1 MMARVWTKAQKD
13 AISARD
19 GTLLVSAAAG
29 SGKTAVLVQ
38 RVIERLIDPD
48 HPCDADRLLVVT
60 FTNAAA
66 AEMRQRIA
74 EAIDRMLE
82 EDPGNTRLQRQQI
95 LLPQAHISTIHSF
108 CSELVREH
116 FYQLGISP
124 DFRISD
130 SNEMDLLR
138 EEAMQQVMEDLYEQG
153 EEDFRR
159 LSDCFSNGRDDRR
172 LFRLVNTLYDFVRSH
187 PFPERWL
194 EEKAAMY
201 HPEGDAAHT
210 LWGQTVLEYADSAI
224 LYAITLTQNALD
236 LMEQDPKLDAAYRPA
251 FSSDLAGLLSL
262 QEAAQAKQWDTLSQR
277 IRQFSFEKLKAV
289 RGYKDDPLKGKISGN
304 RDTVKKTLEKLS
316 ALFFAS
322 DEQCLE
328 DIRRMAPIIERLLSA
343 VKRFGDVLDA
353 CKAAR
358 RIADFGDLEHWALRL
373 LVRPT
378 QAGFVCTEVAQ
389 ELSLQFDEVMVDE
402 YQDTNEAQD
411 MIFRAVSQQENNL
424 FMVGDVKQSI
434 YRFRQAMPEIFLRR
448 KEAYPAYDDEKKEY
462 PAKVILDKNFRS
474 RSGVTGAVNFVFR
487 QLMSRQMGEMAYSQE
502 EELVPGADYPPR
514 DIPDVSLHILD
525 LSCEEEQDMD
535 VAEAGYIAGII
546 SQMIENKFPVTEN
559 GRQRPVTY
567 RDFCI
572 LIRNANNH
580 AGVYAKELQLHG
592 IPAWSDAAGAF
603 FGTPEISVLLSFL
616 RVIDNP
622 VQDIPLLSILMSPIF
637 GWSPDRLTEIRLG
650 RQDGPLY
657 FAVKQEAERGDES
670 CKNFLRQMEE
680 YRRLAA
686 ALPADRLIHHL
697 YEQTGFLAMVQAMPE
712 GELRLANL
720 RLMMEYART
729 YEQSGYKGLSGFIR
743 FIDRL
748 EQQQSDLAPASI
760 LSESAN
766 VVRIMSIHRSKGLEF
781 PVCIL
786 ANCSR
791 LFNKDRGEV
800 LLHPTLGVGM
810 KLWDDAMIRR
820 YPTMPR
826 EAVALEIER
835 AGMSEELR
843 VLYVAMTRAKE
854 NLMMVTSL
862 KNPARTLGKLAAQ
875 LSEAPE
881 ISPYVVRSASCFSDW
896 ILSCALRH
904 PSGAKLREMAGAL
917 PGLMR
922 PDENQWEIILGY
934 PEGDFH
940 QESAAAEE
948 PNGPYDENLYE
959 IWKTRLEYRYPAQEL
974 TGVPVKAA
982 ASELAGRQAHKE
994 YAFTSRPA
1002 FLESQGMTAAEKGTA
1017 LHAFIQFADYAKAAE
1032 DLSQELHRLVEKKF
1046 LTEEQAKAV
1055 DEKQAAGFFNSSL
1068 MKRMLRSPN
1077 LLREY
1082 RFTIWIP
1089 ASDIQPE
1096 IPDAQAREPVL
1107 LQGAIDCAF
1116 EEDEG
1121 WVLVD
1126 YKTDRVKTADELA
1139 ARYAAQLDLYAKAL
1153 ARCTGKP
1160 VRQRLLYSF
1169 VLGEAIALEGG
1180 L

>member
-1 MMARVWTKAQKD
+1 MERTWTQAQQH

-38 RVIERLIDPD
+38 RVIERLTDPD

-74 EAIDRMLE
+74 EAIESLLE
-82 EDPGNTRLQRQQI
+82 KDPGNTRLQRQQM

-138 EEAMQQVMEDLYEQG
+138 EEAIQQVMEQFYEQG
-153 EEDFRR
+153 EKDFQR
-159 LSDCFSNGRDDRR
+159 LSDCFSNGRDDSR
-172 LFRLVNTLYDFVRSH
+172 LFELVNTLYDFVRSH

-201 HPEGDAAHT
+201 RPEGDAAHT
-210 LWGQTVLEYADSAI
+210 PWGQTILEYADSAI
-224 LYAITLTQNALD
+224 GYAISLTQNALD
-236 LMEQDPKLDAAYRPA
+236 LMEQDPKLDEAYRQA
-251 FSSDLAGLLSL
+251 FSSDLAGLQSL
-262 QEAAQAKQWDTLSQR
+262 QKEAGARQWDELSHK

-289 RGYKDDPLKGKISGN
+289 RGYRDDPLKGKISGN

-316 ALFFAS
+316 KLFFAT
-322 DEQCLE
+322 DKECLQ
-328 DIRRMAPIIERLLSA
+328 DIRRMAPVIEQLLSA
-343 VKRFGDVLDA
+343 VKQFGDVLDA

-378 QAGFVCTEVAQ
+378 RAGFVCTETAE

-411 MIFRAVSQQENNL
+411 MIFRAISRQENNL

-448 KEAYPAYDDEKKEY
+448 KEAYPAYDADKNEY

-474 RSGVTGAVNFVFR
+474 RRGVTDAVNFVFR
-487 QLMSRQMGEMAYSQE
+487 QLMSRQMGEMEYNRE
-502 EELVPGADYPPR
+502 EELIPGAEYPSR
-514 DIPDVSLHILD
+514 AIPDTALHILD

-535 VAEAGYIAGII
+535 TAEAGYIAGII
-546 SQMIENKFPVTEN
+546 SKMIEEKFLITEK
-559 GRQRPVTY
+559 GRQRPATY

-580 AGVYAKELQLHG
+580 AGNYAKELQFHG

-622 VQDIPLLSILMSPIF
+622 VQDIPLLSVLMSPIF
-637 GWSPDRLTEIRLG
+637 GWSPDRLAEIRLG
-650 RQDGPLY
+650 RQEGPLY
-657 FAVKQEAERGDES
+657 FAVKQKAEEGDGLCGE
-670 CKNFLRQMEE
+670 FLHQMEE

-686 ALPADRLIHHL
+686 ALPADRLIHYL

-720 RLMMEYART
+720 HLMMEYART

-743 FIDRL
+743 FVDRL
-748 EQQQSDLAPASI
+748 EQQQSDLAPASV

-766 VVRIMSIHRSKGLEF
+766 VVRVMSIHRSKGLEF

-786 ANCSR
+786 AGCSR
-791 LFNKDRGEV
+791 PFHKDHGEV
-800 LLHPTLGVGM
+800 LLHPSLGVGM
-810 KLWDDAMIRR
+810 KLWDDAMTRR
-820 YPTMPR
+820 YPTMSR

-854 NLMMVTSL
+854 NLIMVTSL

-875 LSEAPE
+875 LSEGPA
-881 ISPYVVRSASCFSDW
+881 ISPYIVRSASSFSDW

-904 PSGAKLREMAGAL
+904 PCGAKLREMAGAL
-917 PGLMR
+917 PGLMI
-922 PDENQWEIILGY
+922 PDENQWEILLGY
-934 PEGDFH
+934 PETAAC
-940 QESAAAEE
+940 QETTAVEE
-948 PNGPYDENLYE
+948 DNDSHDKTLYDL
-959 IWKTRLEYRYPAQEL
+959 WKKRMEYQYPTQAL
-974 TGVPVKAA
+974 TSVPVKAA
-982 ASELAGRQAHKE
+982 ASELAGRQAQKE
-994 YAFTSRPA
+994 YAFSSRPA

-1017 LHAFIQFADYAKAAE
+1017 LHAFVQFADYTRAAE
-1032 DLSQELHRLVEKKF
+1032 DFSQELKRLTERKF

-1055 DEKQAAGFFNSSL
+1055 DEKQALRFLNSDL
-1068 MKRMLRSPN
+1068 IRRMLRSPC

-1089 ASDIQPE
+1089 ASEIQEELPE
-1096 IPDAQAREPVL
+1096 EQAQEPVL
-1107 LQGAIDCAF
+1107 LQGAVDCVF
-1116 EEDEG
+1116 EEDG
-1121 WVLVD
+1121 AWILVD
-1126 YKTDRVKTADELA
+1126 YKTDRVKTMEELA
-1139 ARYAAQLDLYAKAL
+1139 ARYAAQLDLYEKAME
-1153 ARCTGKP
+1153 RCTGKP
-1160 VRQRLLYSF
+1160 VKQKLLYSF
-1169 VLGEAIALEGG
+1169 PLGEIISL
-1180 L
+1180 